1 MKVKFVGRRPR
12 EVAAGRRSIT
22 VHPGGEY
29 DVPDALGQALCEQR
43 WFEPVAE
50 KKPVEKVSSKKEIAR

>member
-1 MKVKFVGRRPR
+1 MKVKFVGHRPR
-12 EVAAGRRSIT
+12 EVAAGRRPFT

-43 WFEPVAE
+43 WFEPVKPAE
-50 KKPVEKVSSKKEIAR
+50 KSSSKKESAR